1 MRSASIHTLPLRVTI
16 VTAVRGNWI
25 STSGEGARA
34 GTRALMMAADPINR
48 DILRGGLGQPVRAPD
63 GQRFETTPSGR
74 EGLFAAFVLERW
86 LQAAPAG
93 PIAFAGEGSEPA
105 VNALV
110 EGWDSSVIH
119 ALARRP
125 QTFGEL
131 RAAADGLSRRALRRL
146 LSAMRRC
153 GQLEARG
160 STEAGDAVYGATD
173 WLRGGVAALIAA
185 ARIELREPSA
195 GAAPIDALDVE
206 AAFMLALPL
215 LELPQDLARACGS
228 ASRWG
233 TIPARRSATRRRRW
247 PASPRK
253 SRPVASS
260 LAPPASTR
268 GRRPG
273 QPARRATGSTP

>member
-1 MRSASIHTLPLRVTI
+1 
-16 VTAVRGNWI
+16 
-25 STSGEGARA
+25 
-34 GTRALMMAADPINR
+34 MMAADPINR

-215 LELPQDLARACGS
+215 LELPQDLAGACRLGVALGDNPGAPVGDATPEMAGVTAQIEAGRVVSCAPGLDQGAKTWAAGTAGDWLDTVIEPDAKRVRRGGS
-228 ASRWG
+228 
-233 TIPARRSATRRRRW
+233 RRLAAILIDNLHRTLFGVPTR
-247 PASPRK
+247 
-253 SRPVASS
+253 
-260 LAPPASTR
+260 
-268 GRRPG
+268 
-273 QPARRATGSTP
+273 